1 MQLLLFCLSLLSY
14 FVLHSILADNRVK
27 EVLYKVISIRFYRL
41 FFNLVSI
48 GLLVGLFY
56 YFNALPT
63 TLLFEAM
70 PMLGSVFMLVGG
82 IIIFLA
88 LSNYHLGEFSGW
100 YQLKHKGE
108 SPAHSLNQKGL
119 NKYIRHPL
127 YTGNFFLLLGLIIYY
142 PALKVLAV
150 VLISS
155 LYLIIGTRLEEQ
167 KLVTYFGETYRK
179 YQREVG
185 RFLPKI

>member
-1 MQLLLFCLSLLSY
+1 M
-14 FVLHSILADNRVK
+14 
-27 EVLYKVISIRFYRL
+27 
-41 FFNLVSI
+41 SI
-48 GLLVGLFY
+48 G
-56 YFNALPT
+56 
-63 TLLFEAM
+63 
-70 PMLGSVFMLVGG
+70 S
-82 IIIFLA
+82 IIICVA
-88 LSNYHLGEFSGW
+88 LSAYHLGEFSGW
-100 YQLKHKGE
+100 YQLKHEGE

-142 PALKVLAV
+142 PALKVLV
-150 VLISS
+150 VVFISS

-167 KLVTYFGETYRK
+167 KLVAYFGETYRK